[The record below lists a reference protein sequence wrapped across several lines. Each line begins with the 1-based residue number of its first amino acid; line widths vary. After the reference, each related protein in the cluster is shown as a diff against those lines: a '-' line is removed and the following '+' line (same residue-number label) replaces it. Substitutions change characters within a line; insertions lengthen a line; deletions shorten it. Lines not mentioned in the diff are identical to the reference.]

1 MSPDVFILI
10 GARALR
16 MFAYGFLS
24 VILALYLTDIGFSE
38 TQIGITFTVALAG
51 GTLITAGVSLLADRW
66 GRRRALILFAAI
78 MAVSGI
84 ALATVR
90 SFWFL
95 LVVAALGT
103 VSPSGYEIGPFQSLE
118 QAALSNAGGLVRVRF
133 FSWYNLAGSLAIA
146 LGGLVVGL
154 SPRPLEAVGSTLP
167 PQRLLVWTFTMVAI
181 VLALVYRLLSP
192 NVEAARE
199 ARGARS
205 AIGLQESRGAVLRL
219 SMLFGVDALAG
230 GLILQSLVAYWFSQR
245 FGVTLEQLG
254 FVFFGTNLLS
264 AASFL
269 VAAPLAERF
278 GLLNTMVFTHLPSNL
293 LLIAVAFMPTWPLA
307 VGALLLR
314 HALSQMDVPT
324 RRSYAMVLVAPNDR
338 AAAAG
343 VTNAVRTGAAA
354 FSPTISELASQT
366 VQLGVSFILSGVL
379 KSVYDVTPWVL
390 FSRVPLNA
398 DLQRAGRAH
407 AGSSN
412 TD

>member
-1 MSPDVFILI
+1 M
-10 GARALR
+10 
-16 MFAYGFLS
+16 
-24 VILALYLTDIGFSE
+24 
-38 TQIGITFTVALAG
+38 
-51 GTLITAGVSLLADRW
+51 
-66 GRRRALILFAAI
+66 LFAVI
-78 MAVSGI
+78 MAVSGV

-146 LGGLVVGL
+146 LGGLVVGI
-154 SPRPLEAVGSTLP
+154 SPRLLAAVGSTLP
-167 PQRLLVWTFTMVAI
+167 PQRLLVWAFTVVAI

-192 NVEAARE
+192 NVEAAGE
-199 ARGARS
+199 ARKARR

-230 GLILQSLVAYWFSQR
+230 GLIIQSLVAYWFSQR

-264 AASFL
+264 AVSFL

-293 LLIAVAFMPTWPLA
+293 LLISVAFMPTWPLA

-324 RRSYAMVLVAPNDR
+324 RQAYTMVLVTPSER

-343 VTNAVRTGAAA
+343 VTNAVRTGAAT
-354 FSPTISELASQT
+354 FSPTISGMAFQT
-366 VQLGVSFILSGVL
+366 AQLGLPFILSGVL
-379 KSVYDVTPWVL
+379 KSVYDITLWL
-390 FSRVPLNA
+390 MFRSVPLNDA
-398 DLQRAGRAH
+398 APRVGPVER
-407 AGSSN
+407 S
-412 TD
+412 